1 MINEILYLNGYGIYI
16 WSAYIFTLI
25 SFSIL
30 HYSIKHSLRKREKSF
45 VKNLVYLIMK
55 KNRRLTDKKLIE
67 NYWPKT

>member
-30 HYSIKHSLRKREKSF
+30 HYSIKRRFEKEREIFRKKFGLLDNEK
-45 VKNLVYLIMK
+45 KQAAYRQET
-55 KNRRLTDKKLIE
+55 NRKLLA
-67 NYWPKT
+67 